1 MERCRSS
8 SKIISSG
15 FSRGDLKVADGSGM
29 VPVPSFVRV
38 KAETLSRRS
47 SQINVGG
54 SAVDSEDDDVAPASL
69 VSPEEEYVRVC

>member
-1 MERCRSS
+1 
-8 SKIISSG
+8 
-15 FSRGDLKVADGSGM
+15 M

-38 KAETLSRRS
+38 KAETLSHRS
-47 SQINVGG
+47 SQIFVGG